1 MKKYNEFELIGIGV
15 TLLVL
20 CILISI
26 IGKHVF
32 DLDGDYLSAAAT
44 LFAAVVAMLLFNDW
58 KVEHKIKLMEQ
69 YQNNLKVKSSDLLM
83 TSYKASEQLS
93 LIVGSKV
100 EDGYHHF
107 HNAIRETQAF
117 QVIVKNIHQEISG
130 YILLLSHLEK
140 TNLVQKNIEVCK
152 FFSEKL
158 RVIDG
163 EVLDKLYENKNGIDI
178 NSITTED
185 YYYWNKVL
193 REFDYLV
200 TYQIQEFYINYLNSL
215 K

>member
-1 MKKYNEFELIGIGV
+1 MKKIISIFFALTGLFFV
-15 TLLVL
+15 CLATS
-20 CILISI
+20 ILIKNYFEI
-26 IGKHVF
+26 E
-32 DLDGDYLSAAAT
+32 GDYLSAFSTLVAALVAFY
-44 LFAAVVAMLLFNDW
+44 LFTDW

-100 EDGYHHF
+100 EDGYQHF
-107 HNAIRETQAF
+107 HNAIRETQDF

-140 TNLVQKNIEVCK
+140 TNLVQKNIEVCE

-158 RVIDG
+158 REINR

-200 TYQIQEFYINYLNSL
+200 TYEIQEFYISYLNSL

>member
-1 MKKYNEFELIGIGV
+1 MKNL
-15 TLLVL
+15 TNLLAISTFSFFACL
-20 CILISI
+20 SISI
-26 IGKHVF
+26 IIKHYF
-32 DLDGDYLSAAAT
+32 DIDGDYLSAFSTIVAAIVAFH
-44 LFAAVVAMLLFNDW
+44 LFTDW

-100 EDGYHHF
+100 EDGYQHF
-107 HNAIRETQAF
+107 NNAIRETQAF

-140 TNLVQKNIEVCK
+140 TNLVQKNIEVCE
-152 FFSEKL
+152 FFSGKL
-158 RVIDG
+158 REIDR